1 MHTTCRLQVKHSWLY
16 NTDYKQVHG
25 GDKMVLK
32 EQDEL
37 NWPRNKQVHL
47 ETVWK
52 SESSLAAEATAV
64 LLSTKS
70 PEPIL

>member
-1 MHTTCRLQVKHSWLY
+1 MHTTCRLQAKHSWLY

-25 GDKMVLK
+25 VDKMVLK
-32 EQDEL
+32 QQDEL

-52 SESSLAAEATAV
+52 
-64 LLSTKS
+64 K
-70 PEPIL
+70 

>member
-52 SESSLAAEATAV
+52 
-64 LLSTKS
+64 K
-70 PEPIL
+70 